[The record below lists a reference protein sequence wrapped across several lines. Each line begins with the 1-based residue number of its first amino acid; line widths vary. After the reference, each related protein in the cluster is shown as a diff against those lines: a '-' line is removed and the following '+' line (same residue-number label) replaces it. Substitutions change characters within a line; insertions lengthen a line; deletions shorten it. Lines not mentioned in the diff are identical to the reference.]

1 LTEPENQEALEQIL
15 KEKGVACEDQHVAVI
30 GHAYL
35 DEDDLPKDKTMMNE
49 FMDAHG
55 LLLEL
60 KEERTKLCDAEITH
74 VGIGFA
80 ADKSVVKVV
89 ELISKRQV
97 VVNAVTQNEQG
108 GVRVDGYMVMP
119 PKPEDL

>member
-1 LTEPENQEALEQIL
+1 
-15 KEKGVACEDQHVAVI
+15 
-30 GHAYL
+30 
-35 DEDDLPKDKTMMNE
+35 MMNE

-60 KEERTKLCDAEITH
+60 KEERTKLCDEHITH

-89 ELISKRQV
+89 ELISKRALQVTQV
-97 VVNAVTQNEQG
+97 VHNEAG
-108 GVRVDGYMVMP
+108 GVRVDGHMITP
-119 PKPEDL
+119 PPGIERQGMYGARIVTETNRLAGNL

>member
-1 LTEPENQEALEQIL
+1 
-15 KEKGVACEDQHVAVI
+15 
-30 GHAYL
+30 
-35 DEDDLPKDKTMMNE
+35 MNE

-60 KEERTKLCDAEITH
+60 KEERTKLCEAEITH

-97 VVNAVTQNEQG
+97 HVNAVTQNEQG

-119 PKPEDL
+119 PKPEDLKGLYGARIVTETMRQTGELKKEVVRAGIH

>member
-1 LTEPENQEALEQIL
+1 L
-15 KEKGVACEDQHVAVI
+15 KEKGVALENEHVAVI

-60 KEERTKLCDAEITH
+60 FDERAKLCDEHVTH
-74 VGIGFA
+74 AGVGFA
-80 ADKSVVKVV
+80 ADKRIVKVV
-89 ELISKRQV
+89 ELISKRYLLIHRL
-97 VVNAVTQNEQG
+97 T
-108 GVRVDGYMVMP
+108 
-119 PKPEDL
+119 

>member
-15 KEKGVACEDQHVAVI
+15 KEKGVALEDQHVAVI

-60 KEERTKLCDAEITH
+60 KEERTKLCDSEITT

-89 ELISKRQV
+89 ELISKRQIHL
-97 VVNAVTQNEQG
+97 NAVTQNE
-108 GVRVDGYMVMP
+108 
-119 PKPEDL
+119 